1 LPALAALRSP
11 TPAPRPNARLLALAG
26 LWLGLLVVVQGCGRQ
41 REAGPIH
48 FERVE
53 DGCELARP
61 RVRGREGGEPF
72 ELVVLRLDPARFS
85 LGAVHDP
92 GLSDAQGF
100 REASGALAAINGH
113 FFDPA
118 YKPLGLLVSDGRELS
133 RLRKVD
139 HGVFTIAAGRPDLQ
153 HAKAFSRP
161 EALEFAIECGPR
173 LVADGK
179 PLDLKRSRA
188 RRTALGYD
196 AEGRVLVVASTG
208 VVALRDLADVL
219 ARPPA
224 RGGLGAVG
232 ALNLD
237 GGSSTMFDL
246 AAPGRRISIRS
257 AVRVPVGVVV
267 RRRAER

>member
-1 LPALAALRSP
+1 M
-11 TPAPRPNARLLALAG
+11 
-26 LWLGLLVVVQGCGRQ
+26 QGCGRP

-48 FERVE
+48 FDRVE

-72 ELVVLRLDPARFS
+72 ELVVLRLDPTRFS

-92 GLSDAQGF
+92 KLSDAQGF
-100 REASGALAAINGH
+100 REATGALAAINGH

-118 YKPLGLLVSDGRELS
+118 YKPLGLLVSEGRELA

-139 HGVFTIAAGRPDLQ
+139 HGVFTIAGGRPGLQ
-153 HAKAFSRP
+153 HAKTFSRP
-161 EALEFAIECGPR
+161 DALEFAIECGPR
-173 LVADGK
+173 LIADGK
-179 PLDLKRSRA
+179 PLDLKQSRA

-196 AEGRVLVVASTG
+196 AQGRVLVIASTG
-208 VVALRDLADVL
+208 VVALQDLADVL
-219 ARPPA
+219 ARPHA
-224 RGGLGAVG
+224 RGGLGAIG

-246 AAPGRRISIRS
+246 AAQGRRISIRS
-257 AVRVPVGVVV
+257 AVRVPVGIVV